1 MKRPRRGVRRF
12 VFASRS
18 RSRRVVV
25 VCTCTRTNVQTYSC
39 STRQS
44 DVDRRAPLLFRPFP
58 RESSIASRNR
68 GTSRRPGVLALSHPR
83 RQPRVPA
90 PVRRS
95 TRDRRRRA
103 ARVLRVLLSRR
114 LRPSPRVSTRWSPPR
129 RPPPLRRA
137 PPPPPIPISVSTRR
151 RASGARRR
159 SARTD
164 ARKLE
169 RVPGARSTRDAGR
182 DSERRRVSSAPLRS
196 SRGSGRRRRRR

>member
-68 GTSRRPGVLALSHPR
+68 GTKAPGFSRRVFS
-83 RQPRVPA
+83 PA
-90 PVRRS
+90 PSTARPRARPSLYTRSSATSGARSSRSSLPSSPPLPARLNADHRRS
-95 TRDRRRRA
+95 GGRRRRRRSPSPSPPDGGRA
-103 ARVLRVLLSRR
+103 ARGVV
-114 LRPSPRVSTRWSPPR
+114 PRGQT
-129 RPPPLRRA
+129 LE
-137 PPPPPIPISVSTRR
+137 
-151 RASGARRR
+151 
-159 SARTD
+159 
-164 ARKLE
+164 KLE

-196 SRGSGRRRRRR
+196 SRSSGRRRRRR